1 MTLAAGDGVQAVYVQ
16 FGSSGNGPWLPVTPV
31 SDTIIV
37 DGTKPRIRELRLT
50 QIGST
55 TVTVHWFTD
64 EPTTHR
70 VRFGR
75 SRTMD
80 GSTVPSTTPTLEHTV
95 EVTDLRPN
103 TQYRFQAVSRDAAG
117 NERFSGEWTVRTLPA
132 PTPTATPTPTPTLTP
147 SPTPTPTNTH
157 TDTDTRTYA
166 DAEPGADHPALR
178 PRPRSLPHRRPLR
191 VQRWC
196 RRPLRVRPRFP
207 LPARFLPS
215 RQPPPPSRRRAPPLC
230 RVPAR
235 RRPRPLR
242 PTPSPTPTPTPSPT
256 PRPTPT
262 PTPVPTP
269 TPTPRP
275 TPTPTPTP
283 TLRPTP
289 TPTPSPT
296 PTPTVAPGGAY
307 PGFTYQLP
315 TARPYVSLA
324 DYEAA
329 GVGSAA
335 FNRLKAQVDNAVAV
349 TAGLAAN
356 ASYQDLVTALNRS
369 NYGYSAV
376 DSVVMY
382 HLTLN
387 PAYVQQALRMIRLYV
402 ASENQR
408 IAAGTNPIIAGDS
421 YLEVGHYLEQLALT
435 YDYAYALLTADER
448 AAWTAF
454 AEQTLFNVWNPS
466 SARWG
471 SRSAPWSGW
480 SIDDP
485 GNNYHFSFLKATQ
498 QWALASQNPAWFTFL
513 QTRKYGPLIA
523 YYQLLAGG
531 GSREGTGYGTAH
543 KNLFENH
550 RSWKASTGEDLAALT
565 SHTRDSI
572 DYWLH
577 ATVPTREYYAP
588 IGDQARSS
596 LPLMFDYQRQL
607 MQEAMTLSAGQP
619 QAGRAVW
626 WLNHVGVS
634 DGGSGFVYGRM
645 RYNYNF
651 RYDLMAG
658 GQVEQAP
665 TALLYDATG
674 VGAIFARSD
683 WTTSA
688 SWLACVAG
696 PYDQSH
702 AQQEQGGFS
711 FFKGTWLAVTSNI
724 WSRSGINQGVDVHNV
739 MRFVAS
745 GATVPQNESVSS
757 RTVSDA
763 SGVVQIDADLTPAYS
778 RRSSQVS
785 QWRRTLTTAGHNT
798 SCRCGT
804 ALPWPQECRRC
815 GSCTY
820 RPPRWCRV
828 TAPSWRG
835 TFESSRYRRPRP
847 PWSPV
852 R

>member
-1 MTLAAGDGVQAVYVQ
+1 M
-16 FGSSGNGPWLPVTPV
+16 
-31 SDTIIV
+31 
-37 DGTKPRIRELRLT
+37 
-50 QIGST
+50 
-55 TVTVHWFTD
+55 
-64 EPTTHR
+64 
-70 VRFGR
+70 
-75 SRTMD
+75 
-80 GSTVPSTTPTLEHTV
+80 
-95 EVTDLRPN
+95 
-103 TQYRFQAVSRDAAG
+103 
-117 NERFSGEWTVRTLPA
+117 
-132 PTPTATPTPTPTLTP
+132 
-147 SPTPTPTNTH
+147 
-157 TDTDTRTYA
+157 
-166 DAEPGADHPALR
+166 
-178 PRPRSLPHRRPLR
+178 
-191 VQRWC
+191 
-196 RRPLRVRPRFP
+196 
-207 LPARFLPS
+207 
-215 RQPPPPSRRRAPPLC
+215 
-230 RVPAR
+230 
-235 RRPRPLR
+235 
-242 PTPSPTPTPTPSPT
+242 
-256 PRPTPT
+256 
-262 PTPVPTP
+262 P
-269 TPTPRP
+269 TPTPR
-275 TPTPTPTP
+275 PTPTPTP

-289 TPTPSPT
+289 TPTPTPSPT
-296 PTPTVAPGGAY
+296 PTPTVTPGGAY

-315 TARPYVSLA
+315 TARPFISLA

-335 FNRLKAQVDNAVAV
+335 FNRLKSQVDNAVTV
-349 TAGLAAN
+349 TTGLATN

-387 PAYVQQALRMIRLYV
+387 PAYVQQAVRMIRLYV
-402 ASENQR
+402 AAENQR

-435 YDYAYALLTADER
+435 YDFAHALLTADER
-448 AAWTAF
+448 AAWAAF

-480 SIDDP
+480 SVDDP

-550 RSWKASTGEDLAALT
+550 RSWKASAGEDLAALT

-596 LPLMFDYQRQL
+596 IPLMFDYQRQL

-658 GQVEQAP
+658 GQMEQAP
-665 TALLYDATG
+665 TALLYDASG

-745 GATVPQNESVSS
+745 GATVPQNESVST
-757 RTVSDA
+757 RTVSDT

-785 QWRRTLTTAGHNT
+785 QWRRTLTYRRAQHELQVRDRFTVAAGVQAVWQLHVPAAPVVQSDGTIVAGNLRIIPVSPAAPAVVTRAMTSVSSEFSAGHRIELT
-798 SCRCGT
+798 SPGAT
-804 ALPWPQECRRC
+804 EFV
-815 GSCTY
+815 
-820 RPPRWCRV
+820 V
-828 TAPSWRG
+828 TLQAVP
-835 TFESSRYRRPRP
+835 
-847 PWSPV
+847 
-852 R
+852 